1 MKKLLSII
9 LMASM
14 IVTLTPI
21 AGGGVLTQS
30 VAYAE
35 DGTDYEDA
43 TSGLNYKLYTDGTNN
58 TATITG
64 YTGTAT
70 ELTIPSTVENENKT
84 YTVTS
89 IDNYVFSYS
98 SKIKKITIPGSIRNM
113 SCPNLK
119 SVTIPAP

>member
-1 MKKLLSII
+1 MWG
-9 LMASM
+9 A
-14 IVTLTPI
+14 
-21 AGGGVLTQS
+21 LTQS

-70 ELTIPSTVENENKT
+70 ELTIPSTVEKDSKT

-98 SKIKKITIPGSIRNM
+98 SHHRPQELQIRNK
-113 SCPNLK
+113 N
-119 SVTIPAP
+119 

>member
-9 LMASM
+9 LMSSM

-21 AGGGVLTQS
+21 ACGGALTQS
-30 VAYAE
+30 TAYADE
-35 DGTDYEDA
+35 GTDYTDA

-64 YTGTAT
+64 YTGSAT
-70 ELTIPSTVENENKT
+70 ELTIPSTVEKDSKT

>member
-1 MKKLLSII
+1 MWG
-9 LMASM
+9 A
-14 IVTLTPI
+14 LTRS
-21 AGGGVLTQS
+21 T
-30 VAYAE
+30 AYADE
-35 DGTDYEDA
+35 GTDYTDA

-64 YTGTAT
+64 YTGSAT
-70 ELTIPSTVENENKT
+70 ELTIPSTVEKDSKT